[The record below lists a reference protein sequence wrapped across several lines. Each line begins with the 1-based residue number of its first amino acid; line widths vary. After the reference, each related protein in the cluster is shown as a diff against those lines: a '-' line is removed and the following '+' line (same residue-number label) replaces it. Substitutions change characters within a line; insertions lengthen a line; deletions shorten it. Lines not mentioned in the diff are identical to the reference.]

1 MTPAALGDRTAEQAG
16 HELLLALA
24 GRVPDA
30 ALWRLRDWLAA
41 GATAPVGAVL
51 PRELLR
57 GRVALTDAER
67 DLLAASAGR
76 WGASPRLLEAVLP
89 LDAPPTSAAVFRP
102 APDVDT
108 AALCALAVVRGHA
121 GAGDLRQTIRSGPGP
136 EQRVL
141 LVHAG
146 TSPWTLTGT
155 LQRVLRAHGD
165 RTPCV
170 EVLPAH
176 GERSAYHRA
185 AIIGA
190 APLWTATVAVPA

>member
-1 MTPAALGDRTAEQAG
+1 VTEQAG

-24 GRVPDA
+24 GRLPDGV
-30 ALWRLRDWLAA
+30 LWRLRDWLAS

-51 PRELLR
+51 ARELLR
-57 GRVALTDAER
+57 GRIAITDAER

-76 WGASPRLLEAVLP
+76 WGAPARLLDAVLP
-89 LDAPPTSAAVFRP
+89 LDAPPATAAAFRP

-108 AALCALAVVRGHA
+108 AALSALAVVRGHA
-121 GAGDLRQTIRSGPGP
+121 GAADLLQAVRTGPGP

-141 LVHAG
+141 LVRGAA
-146 TSPWTLTGT
+146 TPWTLTGT

-176 GERSAYHRA
+176 GEPSAYHRA

-190 APLWTATVAVPA
+190 ASLWTAAGAVPA

>member
-1 MTPAALGDRTAEQAG
+1 VTAALGGRSAEQAG

-24 GRVPDA
+24 GRLPDGV
-30 ALWRLRDWLAA
+30 LWRLRDWLAA

-51 PRELLR
+51 ARELLR
-57 GRVALTDAER
+57 GRVGLTDAEC

-76 WGASPRLLEAVLP
+76 WGAPTRLLEAVLP
-89 LDAPPTSAAVFRP
+89 LDGPPTTDAVFRP
-102 APDVDT
+102 APDADT
-108 AALCALAVVRGHA
+108 AALSALAVVRGHP
-121 GAGDLRQTIRSGPGP
+121 GAVDLRQAVRTGPGP

-141 LVHAG
+141 LVHGGAA
-146 TSPWTLTGT
+146 PWTLTGT
-155 LQRVLRAHGD
+155 IQRVLRAHGD

-185 AIIGA
+185 VIIGA
-190 APLWTATVAVPA
+190 ASLWTAADTVPA